1 MEFIVVFLV
10 SLLLLLLLVVSM
22 LFGRPPTYRPDK
34 KSTYLL
40 ISALCDG
47 SSDSDRWLL
56 FISIPIVHD
65 SGLEK
70 IRLQCYELELQ
81 AEMNKEVCFGA
92 GGYRY
97 NPAGMRYLEK
107 IRDELK
113 SLIEGEP
120 TFRSF

>member
-1 MEFIVVFLV
+1 
-10 SLLLLLLLVVSM
+10 M

-34 KSTYLL
+34 KSAYIL

-47 SSDSDRWLL
+47 SSEDGDRWLL

-65 SGLEK
+65 PDLEK

-97 NPAGMRYLEK
+97 NPAGMKYLEK
-107 IRDELK
+107 IREELK
-113 SLIEGEP
+113 ALIEGEP